1 MCYDHKYAIMI
12 YRPALIFFGIKSNI
26 TFFNVALVNYLTF
39 SFVVCVLPPLQFSYD
54 FFTGKVG
61 NRALSGLL

>member
-1 MCYDHKYAIMI
+1 MTINNYAIMI
-12 YRPALIFFGIKSNI
+12 YLPALNFFGIRSNI

-39 SFVVCVLPPLQFSYD
+39 SFVVCILPPLQFSYD
-54 FFTGKVG
+54 FFTGKVA